1 MENMRGLGRIGTK
14 VVLKIL
20 INLER
25 LDSFD
30 IDRDEDKVSS
40 WVK

>member
-1 MENMRGLGRIGTK
+1 MRGLGRTGTK
-14 VVLKIL
+14 LVLKIL

-30 IDRDEDKVSS
+30 IDRVEDKVSS

>member
-14 VVLKIL
+14 LVLKIL

-30 IDRDEDKVSS
+30 IDRVEDKVSS